1 MSPRLPLGSEREALK
16 IVIVGHVDHGKST
29 LIGRLLYE
37 TDSLPPG
44 KVEELKAVSARRRM
58 PIEWSFVLDAF
69 QAERDQAVTIDTTQ
83 IWFKTTARDYV
94 IIDAPGHREFLK
106 NMVSGAAAADAAV
119 LVVDAGEGVREQ
131 TRRHAYLLH
140 LLGVRQ
146 VAVAVN
152 KMDLVGYDEARFAQV
167 SRDVGQYLGEIGVTP
182 TFIVPISGRDGDN
195 VAVNRAAPGA
205 ADDPAAGTA
214 EKPVAGTSDGA
225 PAMGWYRGPSLLDA
239 LERFQSVTRPVDQPL
254 RFAIQDVYKFDQRR
268 IFAGRIESGILR
280 VGDRLLFS
288 PSNRL
293 ARVKSIEVWSSDA
306 ECLEVRAGQ
315 SAAITLDEQIF
326 VERGEVASHETLPPM
341 LTTVFRATLF
351 WLGHKPLEVD
361 ATYKLKLGP
370 REARARV
377 QSIERIIDTDT
388 LAGQPGDRVERNGVG
403 EVVLRCREIL
413 ALDEYRALA
422 RTGRFVLV
430 DDHDTVAGG
439 VISMEGYPD
448 QRHAFAVKS
457 QNLTSVEHRI
467 SAAHRT
473 ERNGHCGGVLWFT
486 GLSGSGKSTLA
497 MAVEQRL
504 FNKGYHVYVLDG
516 DNVRGGLNA
525 NLGFSPE
532 DRAENIRRVG
542 EVAGLFADSGVI
554 CITAFISPY
563 RADRERARA
572 AAKGGFHEI
581 YIQAGLDACERRDPK
596 GLYRK
601 ARAGKIADFTGISAP
616 YEAPNRAELVVDTE
630 AAEIED
636 SVSQIVDYVERNFA
650 RNCRPR

>member
-1 MSPRLPLGSEREALK
+1 VALK

-44 KVEELKAVSARRRM
+44 KVEELKAISARRRM
-58 PIEWSFVLDAF
+58 AIEWSFVLDAF

-83 IWFKTTARDYV
+83 IWFKTAERDYV

-106 NMVSGAAAADAAV
+106 NMVSGAAAADAAI
-119 LVVDAGEGVREQ
+119 LVVDAAEGVREQ
-131 TRRHAYLLH
+131 TRRHGYLLH

-146 VAVAVN
+146 VAVAIS
-152 KMDLVGYDEARFAQV
+152 KMDLVDYDEVRFTEV
-167 SRDVGQYLGEIGVTP
+167 SREISHYLGEIGVVP

-195 VAVNRAAPGA
+195 IAENKA
-205 ADDPAAGTA
+205 AAGQDPGKNDVSMA
-214 EKPVAGTSDGA
+214 
-225 PAMGWYRGPSLLDA
+225 WYEGPSLLES
-239 LERFQSVTRPVDQPL
+239 LGQFQSVTRPVDQPL
-254 RFAIQDVYKFDQRR
+254 RFPVQDVYKFDQRR
-268 IFAGRIESGILR
+268 IIAGRIESGILR

-288 PSNRL
+288 PSNRS

-306 ECLEVRAGQ
+306 ECLEARSGQ
-315 SAAITLDEQIF
+315 SVAITLDEQIF
-326 VERGEVASHETLPPM
+326 IERGEMVSHETLPPM
-341 LTTVFRATLF
+341 LSTVFRATLF
-351 WLGHKPLEVD
+351 WLAQEPLEVD
-361 ATYKLKLGP
+361 RTYKLKLGT
-370 REARARV
+370 REARVRV
-377 QSIERIIDTDT
+377 QSIERVIDTDT
-388 LAGQPGDRVERNGVG
+388 LAGHPGDRVERNGVG
-403 EVVLRCREIL
+403 EVVMRCREIL
-413 ALDEYRALA
+413 ALDEYRDLA
-422 RTGRFVLV
+422 RTGRFALV
-430 DDHDTVAGG
+430 DDYDTVAGG

-448 QRHAFAVKS
+448 QRHAFGVKS
-457 QNLTSVEHRI
+457 ENLTSVEHRVT
-467 SAAHRT
+467 APHRT
-473 ERNGHCGGVLWFT
+473 ERNGHSGGVLWFT

-554 CITAFISPY
+554 CISAFISPY

-572 AAKGGFHEI
+572 AAKVGFHEI
-581 YIQAGLDACERRDPK
+581 FIKAGLDACERRDPK

-601 ARAGKIADFTGISAP
+601 ARAGEIADFTGISAP
-616 YEAPNRAELVVDTE
+616 YEPPSKAELVVDTE
-630 AAEIED
+630 AADIEE
-636 SVSQIVDYVERNFA
+636 SVRQVVDYVERNFA
-650 RNCRPR
+650 RHCNPRKA

>member
-1 MSPRLPLGSEREALK
+1 VALK

-44 KVEELKAVSARRRM
+44 KVEELKAISARRRM
-58 PIEWSFVLDAF
+58 AIEWSFVLDAF

-83 IWFKTTARDYV
+83 IWFKTAERDYV

-106 NMVSGAAAADAAV
+106 NMVSGAAAADAAI
-119 LVVDAGEGVREQ
+119 LVVDAAEGVREQ
-131 TRRHAYLLH
+131 TRRHGYLLH

-146 VAVAVN
+146 VAVAIS
-152 KMDLVGYDEARFAQV
+152 KMDLVDYDEVRFTEV
-167 SRDVGQYLGEIGVTP
+167 SREISHYLGEIGVVP

-195 VAVNRAAPGA
+195 IAENKA
-205 ADDPAAGTA
+205 AAGQDPRKNDVSMA
-214 EKPVAGTSDGA
+214 
-225 PAMGWYRGPSLLDA
+225 WYEGPSLLES
-239 LERFQSVTRPVDQPL
+239 LGQFQSVTRPVDQPL
-254 RFAIQDVYKFDQRR
+254 RFPVQDVYKFDQRR
-268 IFAGRIESGILR
+268 IIAGRIESGILR

-288 PSNRL
+288 PSNRS
-293 ARVKSIEVWSSDA
+293 ACVKSIEVWSSDT
-306 ECLEVRAGQ
+306 ECLEARAGQ
-315 SAAITLDEQIF
+315 SVAITLDEQIF
-326 VERGEVASHETLPPM
+326 IERGEMVSHETLPPM
-341 LTTVFRATLF
+341 LSTVFRATLF
-351 WLGHKPLEVD
+351 WLAQEPLEVD
-361 ATYKLKLGP
+361 RTYKLKLGT
-370 REARARV
+370 REARVRV

-388 LAGQPGDRVERNGVG
+388 LAGHPGDRVERNGVG

-413 ALDEYRALA
+413 ALDEYRDLA
-422 RTGRFVLV
+422 RTGRFALV
-430 DDHDTVAGG
+430 DDYDTVAGG

-448 QRHAFAVKS
+448 QRHAFGVKS
-457 QNLTSVEHRI
+457 ENLTSVEHRVT
-467 SAAHRT
+467 APHRT
-473 ERNGHCGGVLWFT
+473 ERNGHSGGVLWFT

-554 CITAFISPY
+554 CISAFISPY

-572 AAKGGFHEI
+572 AAKVGFHEVFI
-581 YIQAGLDACERRDPK
+581 KAGLDACERRDPK

-601 ARAGKIADFTGISAP
+601 ARAGEIADFTGISAP
-616 YEAPNRAELVVDTE
+616 YEPPSKAELVVDTE
-630 AAEIED
+630 AADIEE
-636 SVSQIVDYVERNFA
+636 SVRQVVDYVERNFA
-650 RNCRPR
+650 RHCNPRKA

>member
-37 TDSLPPG
+37 TDSLPPA

-83 IWFKTTARDYV
+83 IWFKSTKRDYV

-119 LVVDAGEGVREQ
+119 LVVDAAEGVREQ
-131 TRRHAYLLH
+131 TRRHGYLLH

-146 VAVAVN
+146 VAVAVS
-152 KMDLVGYDEARFAQV
+152 KMDLVEYDEARFTEV
-167 SRDVGQYLGEIGVTP
+167 SHEITHYLGEIGVVP
-182 TFIVPISGRDGDN
+182 TYIVPISGRDGDN
-195 VAVNRAAPGA
+195 VAVNGA
-205 ADDPAAGTA
+205 AAGDDRA
-214 EKPVAGTSDGA
+214 S
-225 PAMGWYRGPSLLDA
+225 MGWYEGPSLLEA
-239 LERFQSVTRPVDQPL
+239 LERFQSVTRPADQPL
-254 RFAIQDVYKFDQRR
+254 RLPIQDIYKFDRRR
-268 IFAGRIESGILR
+268 ILAGRIESGILR

-288 PSNRL
+288 PSNRT
-293 ARVKSIEVWSSDA
+293 ARVKSIEVWNSDA
-306 ECLEVRAGQ
+306 DCLEARAGQ
-315 SAAITLDEQIF
+315 SVALTLDEQIF
-326 VERGEVASHETLPPM
+326 VERGEMASHEQLPPM
-341 LTTVFRATLF
+341 LSTVFRATLF
-351 WLGHKPLEVD
+351 WLGHAPLEVD
-361 ATYKLKLGP
+361 KTYKLKLGT
-370 REARARV
+370 REARVRV
-377 QSIERIIDTDT
+377 QSIERVIDTDT
-388 LAGQPGDRVERNGVG
+388 LAGHPGQRVERNGVG

-413 ALDEYRALA
+413 ALDEYRDLA
-422 RTGRFVLV
+422 RSGRFALV
-430 DDHDTVAGG
+430 DDYDTVAGG

-448 QRHAFAVKS
+448 QRHAFEVKS
-457 QNLTSVEHRI
+457 GNLTSVDHRVT
-467 SAAHRT
+467 AVHRT

-504 FNKGYHVYVLDG
+504 FSKGYHVYVLDG

-554 CITAFISPY
+554 CISAFISPY

-572 AAKGGFHEI
+572 AAKVGFHEV
-581 YIQAGLDACERRDPK
+581 YIKAGLEACERRDPK

-601 ARAGKIADFTGISAP
+601 ARAGEIPDFTGISAP
-616 YEAPNRAELVVDTE
+616 YERPSRAELTVDTE
-630 AAEIED
+630 AADIED
-636 SVSQIVDYVERNFA
+636 SVQQVVDYVERNFA
-650 RNCRPR
+650 RSCNPRRP

>member
-1 MSPRLPLGSEREALK
+1 MSPRLPLGSERVALK

-44 KVEELKAVSARRRM
+44 KVEELKAISARRRM
-58 PIEWSFVLDAF
+58 AIEWSFVLDAF

-83 IWFKTTARDYV
+83 IWFKTAERDYV

-106 NMVSGAAAADAAV
+106 NMVSGAAAADAAI
-119 LVVDAGEGVREQ
+119 LVVDAAEGVREQ

-146 VAVAVN
+146 VAVAVS
-152 KMDLVGYDEARFAQV
+152 KMDLVDYDEVRFTEV
-167 SRDVGQYLGEIGVTP
+167 SREISHYLGEIGVVP

-195 VAVNRAAPGA
+195 IAENKA
-205 ADDPAAGTA
+205 AAGQDPGKNDVSMA
-214 EKPVAGTSDGA
+214 
-225 PAMGWYRGPSLLDA
+225 WYEGPSLLES
-239 LERFQSVTRPVDQPL
+239 LGQFQSVTRPVDQPL
-254 RFAIQDVYKFDQRR
+254 RFPVQDVYKFDQRR
-268 IFAGRIESGILR
+268 IIAGRIESGILR

-288 PSNRL
+288 PSNRS
-293 ARVKSIEVWSSDA
+293 ARVKSIEVWSSDT
-306 ECLEVRAGQ
+306 ECLEARAGQ
-315 SAAITLDEQIF
+315 SVAITLDEQIF
-326 VERGEVASHETLPPM
+326 IERGEMVSHEALPPM
-341 LTTVFRATLF
+341 LSTVFRATLF
-351 WLGHKPLEVD
+351 WLAQEPLEVD
-361 ATYKLKLGP
+361 RTYKLKLGT
-370 REARARV
+370 REARVRV
-377 QSIERIIDTDT
+377 QSIERVIDTDT
-388 LAGQPGDRVERNGVG
+388 LAGHPGDRVERNGVG
-403 EVVLRCREIL
+403 EVVMRCREIL
-413 ALDEYRALA
+413 ALDEYRDLA
-422 RTGRFVLV
+422 RTGRFALV
-430 DDHDTVAGG
+430 DDYDTVAGG

-448 QRHAFAVKS
+448 QRHAFGVKS
-457 QNLTSVEHRI
+457 ENLTSVEHRVT
-467 SAAHRT
+467 APHRT
-473 ERNGHCGGVLWFT
+473 ERNGHSGGVLWFT

-554 CITAFISPY
+554 CISAFISPY

-572 AAKGGFHEI
+572 AAKVGFHEI
-581 YIQAGLDACERRDPK
+581 FIKAGLDACERRDPK

-601 ARAGKIADFTGISAP
+601 ARAGEIADFTGISAP
-616 YEAPNRAELVVDTE
+616 YEAPSKAELVVDTE
-630 AAEIED
+630 AADIEE
-636 SVSQIVDYVERNFA
+636 SVRQVVDYVERNFA
-650 RNCRPR
+650 RHCNPRKA

>member
-1 MSPRLPLGSEREALK
+1 LPLGSERAALK

-44 KVEELKAVSARRRM
+44 KVEELKAISARRGM
-58 PIEWSFVLDAF
+58 AIEWSFVLDAF

-83 IWFKTTARDYV
+83 IWFKTVERDYV

-106 NMVSGAAAADAAV
+106 NMVSGAAAADAAI
-119 LVVDAGEGVREQ
+119 LVVDAAEGVREQ
-131 TRRHAYLLH
+131 TRRHGYLLH

-146 VAVAVN
+146 VAVAVS
-152 KMDLVGYDEARFAQV
+152 KMDLVDYDEARFTEV
-167 SRDVGQYLGEIGVTP
+167 SREISHYLGEIGVVP

-195 VAVNRAAPGA
+195 IAENKA
-205 ADDPAAGTA
+205 AAGQDDA
-214 EKPVAGTSDGA
+214 SMA
-225 PAMGWYRGPSLLDA
+225 WYGGPSLLES

-254 RFAIQDVYKFDQRR
+254 RFPVQDVYKFDQRR
-268 IFAGRIESGILR
+268 IIAGRIESGILR

-288 PSNRL
+288 PSNRS
-293 ARVKSIEVWSSDA
+293 ARVKSIEVWSSDT
-306 ECLEVRAGQ
+306 ECLEAHAGQ
-315 SAAITLDEQIF
+315 SVAITLDEQIF
-326 VERGEVASHETLPPM
+326 IERGEMASHEALPPM
-341 LTTVFRATLF
+341 LSTVFRATLF
-351 WLGHKPLEVD
+351 WLAQEPLEVD
-361 ATYKLKLGP
+361 RTYKLKLGT
-370 REARARV
+370 REARVRV

-388 LAGQPGDRVERNGVG
+388 LAGHPGDRVERNGVG

-413 ALDEYRALA
+413 ALDEYRDLA
-422 RTGRFVLV
+422 RTGRFALV
-430 DDHDTVAGG
+430 DDYDTVAGG

-448 QRHAFAVKS
+448 QRHAFGVKS
-457 QNLTSVEHRI
+457 ENLTSVEHRVT
-467 SAAHRT
+467 APHRT
-473 ERNGHCGGVLWFT
+473 ERNGHSGGVLWFT

-554 CITAFISPY
+554 CISAFISPY

-572 AAKGGFHEI
+572 AAKVGFHEI
-581 YIQAGLDACERRDPK
+581 FIKAGLEACERRDPK

-601 ARAGKIADFTGISAP
+601 ARAGEIADFTGISAP
-616 YEAPNRAELVVDTE
+616 YEPPSKAELVVDTE
-630 AAEIED
+630 VADIEE
-636 SVSQIVDYVERNFA
+636 SVRQVVDYVERNFA
-650 RNCRPR
+650 RHCNPRKA

>member
-1 MSPRLPLGSEREALK
+1 MSPRLPLGSERVALK

-44 KVEELKAVSARRRM
+44 KVEELKAISARRRM
-58 PIEWSFVLDAF
+58 AIEWSFVLDAF

-83 IWFKTTARDYV
+83 IWFKTAERDYV

-106 NMVSGAAAADAAV
+106 NMVSGAAAADAAI
-119 LVVDAGEGVREQ
+119 LVVDAAEGVREQ
-131 TRRHAYLLH
+131 TRRHGYLLH

-146 VAVAVN
+146 VAVAVS
-152 KMDLVGYDEARFAQV
+152 KMDLVDYDEARFTEV
-167 SRDVGQYLGEIGVTP
+167 SREISHYLGEIGVVP

-195 VAVNRAAPGA
+195 IAENKA
-205 ADDPAAGTA
+205 AAGQDPGKNDVSMA
-214 EKPVAGTSDGA
+214 
-225 PAMGWYRGPSLLDA
+225 WYEGPSLLES
-239 LERFQSVTRPVDQPL
+239 LGQFQSVTRPVDQPL
-254 RFAIQDVYKFDQRR
+254 RFPVQDVYKFDQRR
-268 IFAGRIESGILR
+268 IIAGRIESGILR

-288 PSNRL
+288 PSNRS
-293 ARVKSIEVWSSDA
+293 ARVKSIEVWSSDT
-306 ECLEVRAGQ
+306 ECLEARAGQ
-315 SAAITLDEQIF
+315 SVAITLDEQIF
-326 VERGEVASHETLPPM
+326 IERGEMVSHEALPPM
-341 LTTVFRATLF
+341 LSTVFRATLF
-351 WLGHKPLEVD
+351 WLAQEPLEVD
-361 ATYKLKLGP
+361 RTYKLKLGT
-370 REARARV
+370 REARVRV
-377 QSIERIIDTDT
+377 QSIERVIDTDT
-388 LAGQPGDRVERNGVG
+388 LAGQPGDRIERNGVG

-413 ALDEYRALA
+413 ALDEYRDLA
-422 RTGRFVLV
+422 RTGRFALV
-430 DDHDTVAGG
+430 DDYDNVAGG

-448 QRHAFAVKS
+448 QRHAFGVKS
-457 QNLTSVEHRI
+457 ENLTSVEHRVT
-467 SAAHRT
+467 APHRT
-473 ERNGHCGGVLWFT
+473 ERNGHSGGVLWFT

-554 CITAFISPY
+554 CISAFISPY

-572 AAKGGFHEI
+572 AAKVGFHEI
-581 YIQAGLDACERRDPK
+581 FIKAGLDACERRDPK

-601 ARAGKIADFTGISAP
+601 ARAGEIADFTGISAP
-616 YEAPNRAELVVDTE
+616 YEAPSKAELVVDTE
-630 AAEIED
+630 AADIEE
-636 SVSQIVDYVERNFA
+636 SVRQVVDYVERNFA
-650 RNCRPR
+650 RHCNPRKA

>member
-1 MSPRLPLGSEREALK
+1 MSPRLPLGSERAALK

-44 KVEELKAVSARRRM
+44 KVEELKAISARRGM
-58 PIEWSFVLDAF
+58 AIEWSFVLDAF

-83 IWFKTTARDYV
+83 IWFKTAERDYV

-106 NMVSGAAAADAAV
+106 NMVSGAAAADAAI
-119 LVVDAGEGVREQ
+119 LVVDAAEGVREQ
-131 TRRHAYLLH
+131 TRRHGYLLR

-146 VAVAVN
+146 VAVAVS
-152 KMDLVGYDEARFAQV
+152 KMDLVDYDEARFTEV
-167 SRDVGQYLGEIGVTP
+167 SREISHYLGEIGVVP

-195 VAVNRAAPGA
+195 IAENKA
-205 ADDPAAGTA
+205 AAGQDDA
-214 EKPVAGTSDGA
+214 SMA
-225 PAMGWYRGPSLLDA
+225 WYGGPSLLES

-254 RFAIQDVYKFDQRR
+254 RFPVQDVYKFDQRR
-268 IFAGRIESGILR
+268 IIAGRIESGILR

-288 PSNRL
+288 PSSRS
-293 ARVKSIEVWSSDA
+293 ARVKSIEVWSSDT
-306 ECLEVRAGQ
+306 ECLEARAGQ
-315 SAAITLDEQIF
+315 SVAITLDEQIF
-326 VERGEVASHETLPPM
+326 IERGEMASHEALPPM

-351 WLGHKPLEVD
+351 WLAQEPLEVD
-361 ATYKLKLGP
+361 RTYKLKLGT
-370 REARARV
+370 REARVRV
-377 QSIERIIDTDT
+377 QSIERVIDTDT
-388 LAGQPGDRVERNGVG
+388 LAGHPGDRIERNGVG

-413 ALDEYRALA
+413 ALDEYRDLA
-422 RTGRFVLV
+422 RTGRFALV
-430 DDHDTVAGG
+430 DDYDTVGGG

-448 QRHAFAVKS
+448 QRHAFGVKS
-457 QNLTSVEHRI
+457 ENLTSVEHRVT
-467 SAAHRT
+467 APHRT
-473 ERNGHCGGVLWFT
+473 ERNGHSGGVLWFT

-554 CITAFISPY
+554 CISAFISPY

-572 AAKGGFHEI
+572 AAKVGFHEI
-581 YIQAGLDACERRDPK
+581 FIKAGLEACERRDPK

-601 ARAGKIADFTGISAP
+601 ARAGEIADFTGISAP
-616 YEAPNRAELVVDTE
+616 YEPPSKAELVVDTE
-630 AAEIED
+630 AADIEE
-636 SVSQIVDYVERNFA
+636 SVRQVVDYVERNFA
-650 RNCRPR
+650 RHCNPRKA

>member
-37 TDSLPPG
+37 TGSLPPG
-44 KVEELKAVSARRRM
+44 KVEELKAASARRRM
-58 PIEWSFVLDAF
+58 AIEWSFVLDAF

-83 IWFKTTARDYV
+83 IWFKTAARDYV

-119 LVVDAGEGVREQ
+119 LVVDAAEGVREQ
-131 TRRHAYLLH
+131 TRRHGYLLH

-146 VAVAVN
+146 VAVAVS
-152 KMDLVGYDEARFAQV
+152 KMDLVDYDEARFAEV
-167 SRDVGQYLGEIGVTP
+167 SREISHYLGEIGVVP

-195 VAVNRAAPGA
+195 VAVNKA
-205 ADDPAAGTA
+205 AAGQG
-214 EKPVAGTSDGA
+214 AGQHTGQDTGKNDLSMA
-225 PAMGWYRGPSLLDA
+225 WYDGPSLLKA
-239 LERFQSVTRPVDQPL
+239 LERFQSVTRSIDQPL
-254 RFAIQDVYKFDQRR
+254 RFPVQDVYKFDQRR
-268 IFAGRIESGILR
+268 IIAGRIESGILR
-280 VGDRLLFS
+280 AGDRLLFS
-288 PSNRL
+288 PSNRT
-293 ARVKSIEVWSSDA
+293 ARVKAIEVWNGDA
-306 ECLEVRAGQ
+306 ECLEARAGQ
-315 SAAITLDEQIF
+315 SVAITLDEQIF
-326 VERGEVASHETLPPM
+326 VERGEMASHEELPPM
-341 LTTVFRATLF
+341 LSTVFRATLF
-351 WLGHKPLEVD
+351 WLAQEPLEVD
-361 ATYKLKLGP
+361 RTYKLKLGT
-370 REARARV
+370 REARVRV
-377 QSIERIIDTDT
+377 QSIERVIDTDT
-388 LAGQPGDRVERNGVG
+388 LAGNPADRVERNGVG

-413 ALDEYRALA
+413 ALDEYRDLA
-422 RTGRFVLV
+422 RTGRFALV
-430 DDHDTVAGG
+430 DDYDTVAGG

-448 QRHAFAVKS
+448 QRHAFGVKS
-457 QNLTSVEHRI
+457 ENLTSVEHRVT
-467 SAAHRT
+467 APHRT

-554 CITAFISPY
+554 CISAFISPY
-563 RADRERARA
+563 RADRQRARA
-572 AAKGGFHEI
+572 ATKGGFHEVFI
-581 YIQAGLDACERRDPK
+581 KAGLEACERRDPK

-601 ARAGKIADFTGISAP
+601 ARAGEIADFTGISAP
-616 YEAPNRAELVVDTE
+616 YEPPSQAELVVDTE
-630 AAEIED
+630 SADIED
-636 SVSQIVDYVERNFA
+636 SVRQVVDYVERNFA
-650 RNCRPR
+650 RHCNPGKA

>member
-1 MSPRLPLGSEREALK
+1 MSPRLPLGSERVALK

-44 KVEELKAVSARRRM
+44 KVEELKAISARRRM
-58 PIEWSFVLDAF
+58 AIEWSFVLDAF

-83 IWFKTTARDYV
+83 IWFKTAERDYV

-106 NMVSGAAAADAAV
+106 NMVSGAAAADAAI
-119 LVVDAGEGVREQ
+119 LVVDAAEGVREQ
-131 TRRHAYLLH
+131 TRRHGYLLH

-146 VAVAVN
+146 VAVAIS
-152 KMDLVGYDEARFAQV
+152 KMDLVDYDEVRFTEV
-167 SRDVGQYLGEIGVTP
+167 SREISHYLGEIGVVP

-195 VAVNRAAPGA
+195 IAENKA
-205 ADDPAAGTA
+205 AAGQDPGKNDVSMA
-214 EKPVAGTSDGA
+214 
-225 PAMGWYRGPSLLDA
+225 WYEGPSLLES
-239 LERFQSVTRPVDQPL
+239 LGQFQSVTRPVDQPL
-254 RFAIQDVYKFDQRR
+254 RFPVQDVYKFDQRR
-268 IFAGRIESGILR
+268 IIAGRIESGILR

-288 PSNRL
+288 PSNRS

-306 ECLEVRAGQ
+306 ECLEARSGQ
-315 SAAITLDEQIF
+315 SVAITLDEQIF
-326 VERGEVASHETLPPM
+326 IERGEMVSHEALPPM

-351 WLGHKPLEVD
+351 WLAQEPLEVD
-361 ATYKLKLGP
+361 RTYKLKLGT
-370 REARARV
+370 REARVRV
-377 QSIERIIDTDT
+377 QSIERVIDTDT
-388 LAGQPGDRVERNGVG
+388 LAGHPGDRVERNGVG
-403 EVVLRCREIL
+403 EVVMRCREIL
-413 ALDEYRALA
+413 ALDEYRDLA
-422 RTGRFVLV
+422 RTGRFALV
-430 DDHDTVAGG
+430 DDYDTVAGG

-448 QRHAFAVKS
+448 QRHAFGVKS
-457 QNLTSVEHRI
+457 ENLTSVEHRVT
-467 SAAHRT
+467 APHRT
-473 ERNGHCGGVLWFT
+473 ERNGHSGGVLWFT

-554 CITAFISPY
+554 CISAFISPY
-563 RADRERARA
+563 RADRQRARA
-572 AAKGGFHEI
+572 ATKGGFHEVFI
-581 YIQAGLDACERRDPK
+581 KAGLEACERRDPK

-601 ARAGKIADFTGISAP
+601 ARAGEIADFTGISAP
-616 YEAPNRAELVVDTE
+616 YEPPSKAELVVDTE
-630 AAEIED
+630 AADIEE
-636 SVSQIVDYVERNFA
+636 SVRQVVDYVERNFA
-650 RNCRPR
+650 RHCNPRKA

>member
-37 TDSLPPG
+37 TGSLPPG

-58 PIEWSFVLDAF
+58 AIEWSFVLDAF

-83 IWFKTTARDYV
+83 IWFKTAERDYV

-119 LVVDAGEGVREQ
+119 LVVDAAEGVREQ
-131 TRRHAYLLH
+131 TRRHGYLLH

-146 VAVAVN
+146 VAVAVS
-152 KMDLVGYDEARFAQV
+152 KMDLVAYDEARFSEV
-167 SRDVGQYLGEIGVTP
+167 SREISHYLGEIGVVP

-195 VAVNRAAPGA
+195 VAVNKA
-205 ADDPAAGTA
+205 AAG
-214 EKPVAGTSDGA
+214 KDAGR
-225 PAMGWYRGPSLLDA
+225 PAMAWYKGPSLLEA
-239 LERFQSVTRPVDQPL
+239 LARFQSVTRPVDQPL
-254 RFAIQDVYKFDQRR
+254 RFPIQDVYKFGQRR
-268 IFAGRIESGILR
+268 ILAGRIESGILR

-288 PSNRL
+288 PSNRT
-293 ARVKSIEVWSSDA
+293 ARVRSIEVWNSDT

-326 VERGEVASHETLPPM
+326 VERGEMASHEALPPM
-341 LTTVFRATLF
+341 LSTVFRATLF
-351 WLGHKPLEVD
+351 WLGQKPLEVN
-361 ATYKLKLGP
+361 ATYKLKLGT
-370 REARARV
+370 REARVRV
-377 QSIERIIDTDT
+377 QSIERVIDTDT
-388 LAGQPGDRVERNGVG
+388 LAGRPGDRVERNGVG
-403 EVVLRCREIL
+403 EVVMRCREIL
-413 ALDEYRALA
+413 ALDEYRDLA
-422 RTGRFVLV
+422 RTGRFVVV
-430 DDHDTVAGG
+430 DEYDTVAGG
-439 VISMEGYPD
+439 MISMEGYPD

-457 QNLTSVEHRI
+457 ANLTSVEHRVT
-467 SAAHRT
+467 ATLRT
-473 ERNGHCGGVLWFT
+473 ERNGHRGGVLWFT

-497 MAVEQRL
+497 MAVEQHL

-542 EVAGLFADSGVI
+542 EVAALFADSGVI
-554 CITAFISPY
+554 CISAFISPY
-563 RADRERARA
+563 RADRDRARA
-572 AAKGGFHEI
+572 AAKSNFHEVFI
-581 YIQAGLDACERRDPK
+581 KAGLDACERRDPK

-616 YEAPNRAELVVDTE
+616 YEPPSRAELVVDTE
-630 AAEIED
+630 TATIDE
-636 SVSQIVDYVERNFA
+636 SVRQIVDYVERNFVLSGNT
-650 RNCRPR
+650 RKT

>member
-1 MSPRLPLGSEREALK
+1 LPLGSERAALK

-44 KVEELKAVSARRRM
+44 KVEELKAISARRGM
-58 PIEWSFVLDAF
+58 AIEWSFVLDAF

-83 IWFKTTARDYV
+83 IWFKTVERDYV

-106 NMVSGAAAADAAV
+106 NMVSGAAAADAAI
-119 LVVDAGEGVREQ
+119 LVVDAAEGVREQ
-131 TRRHAYLLH
+131 TRRHGYLLH

-146 VAVAVN
+146 VAVAVS
-152 KMDLVGYDEARFAQV
+152 KMDLVDYDEARFTEV
-167 SRDVGQYLGEIGVTP
+167 SREISHYLGEIGVVP

-195 VAVNRAAPGA
+195 IAENKA
-205 ADDPAAGTA
+205 AAGQDDA
-214 EKPVAGTSDGA
+214 SMA
-225 PAMGWYRGPSLLDA
+225 WYGGPSLLES

-254 RFAIQDVYKFDQRR
+254 RFPVQDVYKFDQRR
-268 IFAGRIESGILR
+268 IIAGRIESGILR

-288 PSNRL
+288 PSNRS
-293 ARVKSIEVWSSDA
+293 ARVKSIEVWSSDT
-306 ECLEVRAGQ
+306 ECLEAHAGQ
-315 SAAITLDEQIF
+315 SVAITLDEQIF
-326 VERGEVASHETLPPM
+326 IERGEMASHEALPPM
-341 LTTVFRATLF
+341 LSTVFRATLF
-351 WLGHKPLEVD
+351 WLAQEPLEVD
-361 ATYKLKLGP
+361 RTYKLKLGT
-370 REARARV
+370 REARVRV
-377 QSIERIIDTDT
+377 QSIERVIDTDT
-388 LAGQPGDRVERNGVG
+388 LAGHPGDRVERNGVG

-413 ALDEYRALA
+413 ALDEYRDLA
-422 RTGRFVLV
+422 RTGRFALV
-430 DDHDTVAGG
+430 DDYDTVAGG

-448 QRHAFAVKS
+448 QRHAFGVKS
-457 QNLTSVEHRI
+457 ENLTSVEHRVT
-467 SAAHRT
+467 APHRT
-473 ERNGHCGGVLWFT
+473 ERNGHSGGVLWFT

-554 CITAFISPY
+554 CISAFISPY

-572 AAKGGFHEI
+572 AAKVGFHEI
-581 YIQAGLDACERRDPK
+581 FIKAGLEACERRDPK

-601 ARAGKIADFTGISAP
+601 ARAGEIADFTGISAP
-616 YEAPNRAELVVDTE
+616 YEPPSKAELVVDTE
-630 AAEIED
+630 VADIEE
-636 SVSQIVDYVERNFA
+636 SVRQVVDYVERNFA
-650 RNCRPR
+650 RHCNPRKA

>member
-1 MSPRLPLGSEREALK
+1 MSPRLPLGSERVALK

-44 KVEELKAVSARRRM
+44 KVEELKAISARRGM
-58 PIEWSFVLDAF
+58 AIEWSFVLDAF

-83 IWFKTTARDYV
+83 IWFKTAERDYV

-106 NMVSGAAAADAAV
+106 NMVSGAAAADAAI
-119 LVVDAGEGVREQ
+119 LVVDAAEGVREQ
-131 TRRHAYLLH
+131 TRRHGYLLH

-146 VAVAVN
+146 VAVAIS
-152 KMDLVGYDEARFAQV
+152 KMDLVDYDEVRFTEV
-167 SRDVGQYLGEIGVTP
+167 SREISHYLGEIGVVP

-195 VAVNRAAPGA
+195 IAENKA
-205 ADDPAAGTA
+205 AAGQDPGKNDVSMA
-214 EKPVAGTSDGA
+214 
-225 PAMGWYRGPSLLDA
+225 WYEGPSLLES
-239 LERFQSVTRPVDQPL
+239 LGQFQSVTRPVDQPL
-254 RFAIQDVYKFDQRR
+254 RFPVQDVYKFDQRR
-268 IFAGRIESGILR
+268 IIAGRIESGILR

-288 PSNRL
+288 PSNRS
-293 ARVKSIEVWSSDA
+293 ACVKSIEVWSSDT
-306 ECLEVRAGQ
+306 ECLEARAGQ
-315 SAAITLDEQIF
+315 SVAITLDEQIF
-326 VERGEVASHETLPPM
+326 IERGEMVSHETLPPM

-351 WLGHKPLEVD
+351 WLAQEPLEVD
-361 ATYKLKLGP
+361 RTYKLKLGT
-370 REARARV
+370 REARVRV

-388 LAGQPGDRVERNGVG
+388 LAGHPGDRVERNGVG

-413 ALDEYRALA
+413 ALDEYRDLA
-422 RTGRFVLV
+422 RTGRFALV
-430 DDHDTVAGG
+430 DDYDTVAGG

-448 QRHAFAVKS
+448 QRHAFGVKS
-457 QNLTSVEHRI
+457 ENLTSVEHRVT
-467 SAAHRT
+467 APHRT
-473 ERNGHCGGVLWFT
+473 ERNGHSGGVLWFT

-554 CITAFISPY
+554 CISAFISPY

-572 AAKGGFHEI
+572 AAKVGFHEVFI
-581 YIQAGLDACERRDPK
+581 KAGLDACERRDPK

-601 ARAGKIADFTGISAP
+601 ARAGEIADFTGISAP
-616 YEAPNRAELVVDTE
+616 YEPPSKAELVVDTE
-630 AAEIED
+630 AADIEE
-636 SVSQIVDYVERNFA
+636 SVRQVVDYVERNFA
-650 RNCRPR
+650 RHCNPRKA

>member
-1 MSPRLPLGSEREALK
+1 MSPRLPLGSERAALK

-44 KVEELKAVSARRRM
+44 KVEELKAISARRGM
-58 PIEWSFVLDAF
+58 AIEWSFVLDAF

-83 IWFKTTARDYV
+83 IWFKTVERDYV

-106 NMVSGAAAADAAV
+106 NMVSGAAAADAAI
-119 LVVDAGEGVREQ
+119 LVVDAAEGVREQ
-131 TRRHAYLLH
+131 TRRHGYLLH

-146 VAVAVN
+146 VAVAVS
-152 KMDLVGYDEARFAQV
+152 KMDLVDYDEARFTEV
-167 SRDVGQYLGEIGVTP
+167 SREISHYLGEIGVVP

-195 VAVNRAAPGA
+195 IAENKA
-205 ADDPAAGTA
+205 AAGQDDA
-214 EKPVAGTSDGA
+214 SMA
-225 PAMGWYRGPSLLDA
+225 WYGGPSLLES

-254 RFAIQDVYKFDQRR
+254 RFPVQDVYKFDQRR
-268 IFAGRIESGILR
+268 IIAGRIESGILR

-288 PSNRL
+288 PSNRS
-293 ARVKSIEVWSSDA
+293 ARVKSIEVWSSDT
-306 ECLEVRAGQ
+306 ECLEAHAGQ
-315 SAAITLDEQIF
+315 SVAITLDEQIF
-326 VERGEVASHETLPPM
+326 IERGEMASHEALPPM
-341 LTTVFRATLF
+341 LSTVFRATLF
-351 WLGHKPLEVD
+351 WLAQEPLEVD
-361 ATYKLKLGP
+361 RTYKLKLGT
-370 REARARV
+370 REARVRV

-388 LAGQPGDRVERNGVG
+388 LAGHPGDRVERNGVG

-413 ALDEYRALA
+413 ALDEYRDLA
-422 RTGRFVLV
+422 RTGRFALV
-430 DDHDTVAGG
+430 DDYDTVAGG

-448 QRHAFAVKS
+448 QRHAFGVKS
-457 QNLTSVEHRI
+457 ENLTSVEHRVT
-467 SAAHRT
+467 APHRT
-473 ERNGHCGGVLWFT
+473 ERNGHSGGVLWFT

-554 CITAFISPY
+554 CISAFISPY

-572 AAKGGFHEI
+572 AAKVGFHEI
-581 YIQAGLDACERRDPK
+581 FIKAGLEACERRDPK

-601 ARAGKIADFTGISAP
+601 ARAGEIADFTGISAP
-616 YEAPNRAELVVDTE
+616 YEPPSKAELVVDTE
-630 AAEIED
+630 VADIEE
-636 SVSQIVDYVERNFA
+636 SVRQVVDYVERNFA
-650 RNCRPR
+650 RHCNPRKA